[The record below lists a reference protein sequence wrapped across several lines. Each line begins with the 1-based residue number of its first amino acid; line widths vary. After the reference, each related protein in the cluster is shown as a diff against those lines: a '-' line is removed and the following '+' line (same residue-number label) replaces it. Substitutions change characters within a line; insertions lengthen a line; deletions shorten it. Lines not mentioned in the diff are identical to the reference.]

1 MKGKGIVRTIDQLMR
16 KYTIEGE
23 IADHHIRKD
32 MVAVKKQHYFTIRLT
47 LVIGA
52 LIGFV
57 IGYML

>member
-1 MKGKGIVRTIDQLMR
+1 R